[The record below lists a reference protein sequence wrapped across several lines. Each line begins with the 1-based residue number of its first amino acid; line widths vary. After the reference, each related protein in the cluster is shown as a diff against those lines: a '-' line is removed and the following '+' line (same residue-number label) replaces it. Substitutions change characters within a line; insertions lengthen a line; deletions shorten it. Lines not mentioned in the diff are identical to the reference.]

1 MAVGGNRADV
11 RKDSERGCV
20 HYGTTETCHIDFQ
33 WSRACVCERA
43 CLLVCVHVQC
53 EDFECLQLKTCRG
66 RLIFTWSAEV
76 VIG

>member
-33 WSRACVCERA
+33 WSRACVCVSVR
-43 CLLVCVHVQC
+43 VC
-53 EDFECLQLKTCRG
+53 ECVSMSNVRILSVC
-66 RLIFTWSAEV
+66 S
-76 VIG
+76 